1 MEALM
6 KQLNNVLRFLL
17 TMLVAIG
24 CVTVVAKVKPVRDM
38 KSVDKYVS
46 PDNLVTVM
54 AAYTQPDKPPKNQ
67 LKQIREAERAL
78 RDICEN
84 KVYRKIAMQCIKV
97 NLFKVDQIADEYNL
111 TKDPETLFIL
121 LFKKGRL
128 ITKIPLTLNEADRD
142 FIYKT
147 IKAGIEE
154 HLGEFIDQK
163 INEINELEADIARAR
178 AAAPQYI
185 VDPYYNS
192 FWDYAYHGYYNHYRR
207 PYPYRAGFGWYFGP

>member
-1 MEALM
+1 M
-6 KQLNNVLRFLL
+6 KNMVRFLL
-17 TMLVAIG
+17 TILVAIG
-24 CVTVVAKVKPVRDM
+24 CVTVVAKVRSVRDT
-38 KSVDKYVS
+38 KSFDNYVS
-46 PDNLVTVM
+46 PEHAITVM
-54 AAYTQPDKPPKNQ
+54 IGYTQPDKPPKDQ

-84 KVYRKIAMQCIKV
+84 KVYRKIPMQCIKV

-128 ITKIPLTLNEADRD
+128 VTKIPVTLNEADRD

-147 IKAGIEE
+147 IKEGIEE

-163 INEINELEADIARAR
+163 IDEINELEADIARAR

-192 FWDYAYHGYYNHYRR
+192 FWDYAYHGYYNSYHR
-207 PYPYRAGFGWYFGP
+207 PYPYRAGFGWYFIP

>member
-1 MEALM
+1 M

-24 CVTVVAKVKPVRDM
+24 CVTVAAKVKPVRDM

-54 AAYTQPDKPPKNQ
+54 AAYTQPDKPPKDLLRQ
-67 LKQIREAERAL
+67 VREAERAL
-78 RDICEN
+78 RDICEH
-84 KVYRKIAMQCIKV
+84 KAHRKISMECIKV
-97 NLFKVDQIADEYNL
+97 NLFKVSTVADEYNL
-111 TKDPETLFIL
+111 KKDPETLFIL

-128 ITKIPLTLNEADRD
+128 VTKIPVTLNEADRD

-147 IKAGIEE
+147 IKEGIEE
-154 HLGEFIDQK
+154 YLGEFIDQK
-163 INEINELEADIARAR
+163 LDELNKLEADIARAR

-192 FWDYAYHGYYNHYRR
+192 FWDYAAYHGYYNSYHR
-207 PYPYRAGFGWYFGP
+207 PYPYRAGFGWYFGR